1 MFPVCFLPKQETD
14 GKEKRLSWSRWK
26 LRRKDVWIR
35 GCVSVPRPTEQRQAD
50 IYRRGVMRQRA
61 GQFSAVCD
69 RHVLLVLVR
78 PLNLELK
85 ALEEGGCGFLDAFV
99 CIQIITVT
107 NVLFCCFCNF
117 LKKAFF
123 FFFFNGLWRRAW
135 LDLDVDVTER
145 DLPQGPPSIN
155 KTPPRK
161 QKDRVRTSWKTEIY
175 GERMRAL

>member
-1 MFPVCFLPKQETD
+1 MKICGKSLLLLKKIASRFSILFNFLSFFYSAQISDWGLFLVLWGKSAFLDEMKMFPVCFLPKQETD
-14 GKEKRLSWSRWK
+14 AKEKRLSWSRWK

-117 LKKAFF
+117 
-123 FFFFNGLWRRAW
+123 
-135 LDLDVDVTER
+135 
-145 DLPQGPPSIN
+145 
-155 KTPPRK
+155 
-161 QKDRVRTSWKTEIY
+161 
-175 GERMRAL
+175 